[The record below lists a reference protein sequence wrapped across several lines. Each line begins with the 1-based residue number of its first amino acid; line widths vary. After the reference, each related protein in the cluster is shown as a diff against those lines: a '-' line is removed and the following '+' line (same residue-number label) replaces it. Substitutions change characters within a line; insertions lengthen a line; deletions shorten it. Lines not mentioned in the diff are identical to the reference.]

1 MSSLSKTQFPT
12 DSAALK
18 VSWIDKIKAG
28 IGGKKTAKDEDLWVE
43 SKKCKEQIFI
53 AELETNLKVCPHC
66 DYHFRLET
74 RQRIHQLM
82 DQESFKE
89 YDQQLTSS
97 DPLKFRD
104 TKKYKDRIKSSVKK
118 GLSNDAV
125 ITGSGTIEGL
135 PVELCVFDFSFMGG
149 SMGSVVGEKITRGIE
164 RAMENKSALII
175 ASCSGGARMQE
186 GIFSL
191 MQMVKTSAALKK
203 LSNQKI
209 PYISLLR
216 DPTMG
221 GVSASFS
228 MLGDIIIAEPGALIV
243 FAGPRVIEQTIKQKL
258 PDGFQRA
265 EFLLDHGLIDNV
277 VHRKDL
283 KSTVADLLKILKN
296 SPAQK
301 VSMQEEAEK
310 ETALTTP
317 PEILGA

>member
-1 MSSLSKTQFPT
+1 M
-12 DSAALK
+12 
-18 VSWIDKIKAG
+18 SWIDKIKAG
-28 IGGKKTAKDEDLWVE
+28 LVGKKIAKDEDLWVE
-43 SKKCKEQIFI
+43 CKKCKEKIFI
-53 AELETNLKVCPHC
+53 AELEANLKVCPHC

-175 ASCSGGARMQE
+175 VSCSGGARMQE

-191 MQMVKTSAALKK
+191 MQMAKTSAVLKK
-203 LSNQKI
+203 LSNHKI
-209 PYISLLR
+209 PYISLLT

-228 MLGDIIIAEPGALIV
+228 MLGDIILAEPGALIG

-283 KSTVADLLKILKN
+283 KSTLADLLKILKN
-296 SPAQK
+296 IPAPKISIQK
-301 VSMQEEAEK
+301 EE
-310 ETALTTP
+310 ETVLTTH
-317 PEILGA
+317 PELLGT

>member
-1 MSSLSKTQFPT
+1 M
-12 DSAALK
+12 
-18 VSWIDKIKAG
+18 SWIDKIKAG
-28 IGGKKTAKDEDLWVE
+28 LGRKKTAKDEDLWVE
-43 SKKCKEQIFI
+43 CKKCNEQIFI
-53 AELETNLKVCPHC
+53 AELEANLKVCPHC
-66 DYHFRLET
+66 DYHFRLEP

-104 TKKYKDRIKSSVKK
+104 TKKYKDRIKSSIKK

-175 ASCSGGARMQE
+175 VSCSGGARMQE

-191 MQMVKTSAALKK
+191 MQMAKTSAALKK

-209 PYISLLR
+209 PYISLLT

-228 MLGDIIIAEPGALIV
+228 MLGDIILAEPGALIG

-265 EFLLDHGLIDNV
+265 EFLLNHGLIDNV
-277 VHRKDL
+277 VNRKDL
-283 KSTVADLLKILKN
+283 KYTLADLLKILKN
-296 SPAQK
+296 NPAPK
-301 VSMQEEAEK
+301 ISMQEE
-310 ETALTTP
+310 ETVLTTP
-317 PEILGA
+317 PELLGA

>member
-1 MSSLSKTQFPT
+1 M
-12 DSAALK
+12 
-18 VSWIDKIKAG
+18 SWIDKIKAG
-28 IGGKKTAKDEDLWVE
+28 LGGKKTAKDEDLWVE
-43 SKKCKEQIFI
+43 CKKCKEQIFI
-53 AELETNLKVCPHC
+53 AELEANLKVCPHC

-191 MQMVKTSAALKK
+191 MQMAKTSAALKK

-209 PYISLLR
+209 PYISLLT

-228 MLGDIIIAEPGALIV
+228 MLGDIILAEPGALIG

-283 KSTVADLLKILKN
+283 KSTLADLLKILKN
-296 SPAQK
+296 SPAPK
-301 VSMQEEAEK
+301 ISMQKEE
-310 ETALTTP
+310 ETVLTNP
-317 PEILGA
+317 PELLGA

>member
-1 MSSLSKTQFPT
+1 M
-12 DSAALK
+12 
-18 VSWIDKIKAG
+18 SWIDKIKAG
-28 IGGKKTAKDEDLWVE
+28 LGGKKTAKDEDLWVE
-43 SKKCKEQIFI
+43 CKKCKEQIFI
-53 AELETNLKVCPHC
+53 AELEANLKVCRHC

-191 MQMVKTSAALKK
+191 MQMAKTSAALKK

-209 PYISLLR
+209 PYISLLT

-228 MLGDIIIAEPGALIV
+228 MLGDIILAEPGALIG

-283 KSTVADLLKILKN
+283 KSTLADLLKILKN
-296 SPAQK
+296 SPAPK
-301 VSMQEEAEK
+301 ISMQKEE
-310 ETALTTP
+310 ETVLTNH
-317 PEILGA
+317 PELLGT

>member
-1 MSSLSKTQFPT
+1 M
-12 DSAALK
+12 
-18 VSWIDKIKAG
+18 SWIDKIKAG
-28 IGGKKTAKDEDLWVE
+28 LGGKKTAKDEDLWVKC
-43 SKKCKEQIFI
+43 KKCKEQIFI

-66 DYHFRLET
+66 NYHFRLET
-74 RQRIHQLM
+74 RQRIHQLI

-89 YDQQLTSS
+89 YDQQLSSS

-104 TKKYKDRIKSSVKK
+104 TKKYKDRIKSSIKK

-135 PVELCVFDFSFMGG
+135 SVELCVFDFSFMGG
-149 SMGSVVGEKITRGIE
+149 SMGSVVGEKITRSIE
-164 RAMENKSALII
+164 RAIENKSALII
-175 ASCSGGARMQE
+175 TSCSGGARMQE

-191 MQMVKTSAALKK
+191 MQMAKTSAALSK

-209 PYISLLR
+209 PYISILT

-228 MLGDIIIAEPGALIV
+228 MLGDIILAEPGALIG

-277 VHRKDL
+277 IHRKDL
-283 KSTVADLLKILKN
+283 KSTLADLLKMLKN

-301 VSMQEEAEK
+301 TSTPEE
-310 ETALTTP
+310 ETLLQP
-317 PEILGA
+317 PKILGA